1 MAPITTII
9 PVFNRAATVGRAI
22 RSVLAQDLSATDTII
37 VTVVDDGSSDELASA
52 LGEFENKVMHI
63 RHPRNLGAAAA
74 RNTGI
79 SSVRDGY
86 VAFLDSDDVWTA
98 GKLRR
103 QLAMMRQRKWRASCT
118 AYALVRRDGSEVISP
133 RYTVSD
139 LGMTE
144 LAWGCFV
151 SPGSTL
157 VCDRAVFDDIGLL
170 DPNLQRLEDWD
181 WLLRYVRKYTLG
193 FVPEPLARIEPS
205 LNVESSKVI
214 TALELLRSK
223 HMGGVPGRCR
233 RYFKAALDFERAA
246 ALHHCGNP
254 AAAVALLSSLLRSPF
269 RHDALAAV
277 LHNRS

>member
-1 MAPITTII
+1 LALITTII
-9 PVFNRAATVGRAI
+9 PVYNRATTIGRAI
-22 RSVLAQDLSATDTII
+22 RSVLAQELSETDSII
-37 VTVVDDGSSDELASA
+37 VMVVDDGSSDALASA
-52 LGEFENKVMHI
+52 LDEFGNKITHI
-63 RHPRNLGAAAA
+63 AHPRNLGAAAA

-79 SSVRDGY
+79 ASVREGY
-86 VAFLDSDDVWTA
+86 IAFLDSDDVWTA

-103 QLAMMRQRKWRASCT
+103 QLAVMRQRGWRASCT
-118 AYALVRRDGSEVISP
+118 AYVLARRDGTEIVSP
-133 RYTVSD
+133 HYLMSD
-139 LGMTE
+139 LGITE

-170 DPNLQRLEDWD
+170 DMNLQRLEDWD

-214 TALELLRSK
+214 AALEVLRSK
-223 HMGGVPGRCR
+223 HMGDIRGRCR
-233 RYFKAALDFERAA
+233 RYFKAGLDFERAA
-246 ALHHCGNP
+246 ALHRRGDP
-254 AAAVALLSSLLRSPF
+254 AAAVALLSSVLRSPF
-269 RHDALAAV
+269 RHDALAAA